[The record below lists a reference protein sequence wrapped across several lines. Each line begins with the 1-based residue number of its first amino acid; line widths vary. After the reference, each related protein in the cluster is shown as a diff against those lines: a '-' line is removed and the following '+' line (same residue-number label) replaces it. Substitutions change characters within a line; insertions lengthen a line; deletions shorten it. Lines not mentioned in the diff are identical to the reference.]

1 MSDEAT
7 LADRVLIPREVSE
20 GTADRRDVK
29 LGPAA
34 SVDMDRDVRLGTS
47 SPACWLRGGARTIGY
62 WIRGG
67 LELRAAWRLAC
78 VSARELPSELG
89 RSLLASLRTTG
100 LDSSCESSTW
110 RMLWGA
116 EEGKPRLSGETI
128 LAAAEVG
135 MYGSKGG
142 LEARGFLAPAL
153 AANVCVLPMVSDRL
167 RFLDELED
175 DREILEKAAAPGR
188 LANGDDVPNLMTF
201 GLDDTSA
208 G

>member
-1 MSDEAT
+1 MGT

-47 SPACWLRGGARTIGY
+47 SPAC

-116 EEGKPRLSGETI
+116 EEGKPRLS
-128 LAAAEVG
+128 
-135 MYGSKGG
+135 
-142 LEARGFLAPAL
+142 
-153 AANVCVLPMVSDRL
+153 
-167 RFLDELED
+167 
-175 DREILEKAAAPGR
+175 
-188 LANGDDVPNLMTF
+188 
-201 GLDDTSA
+201 
-208 G
+208 